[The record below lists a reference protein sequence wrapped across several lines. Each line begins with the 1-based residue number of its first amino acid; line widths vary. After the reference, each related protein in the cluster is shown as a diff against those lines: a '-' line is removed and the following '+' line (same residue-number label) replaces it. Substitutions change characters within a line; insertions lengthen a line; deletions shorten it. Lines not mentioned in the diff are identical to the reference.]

1 MRFITGY
8 GRVEKDKETLRVIG
22 LKGGVGDI
30 LHIVVGLVWDSKEAV
45 ERGEENGRGQK
56 SQDIHRGRR
65 IFEALLMPK
74 GEKGQAYVFLWQTK
88 FNDLKNGL
96 CL

>member
-30 LHIVVGLVWDSKEAV
+30 LHIVVGLV
-45 ERGEENGRGQK
+45 
-56 SQDIHRGRR
+56 
-65 IFEALLMPK
+65 
-74 GEKGQAYVFLWQTK
+74 
-88 FNDLKNGL
+88 
-96 CL
+96 